1 MKLSRTLILAAF
13 ATMFIMNAQAEPR
26 YHVIPIISGYA
37 QGINDKGDVVG
48 AMADVGTFPGPVIAG
63 HAFLYTNGNAHKK
76 ATFTDLGVYNAPIPR
91 QYQYKG
97 TVAYGI
103 NNSGIIVGQATDLEE
118 WDASTAIVDAFM
130 YKNGKLSIIA
140 EGSLDGGQTS
150 TCTAIN
156 NKGDIVGGLDAGQF
170 LFNHYSI
177 IEQAFLYSNGIVTPL
192 GALEASDSSLF
203 SIIETYSYATGINNS
218 GQIVGVS
225 TVGTSGD
232 PFVYSGFLW
241 MNGKMH
247 AIGSSSFRPNAIN
260 DNGWIAGSD
269 SSGAVLYVYGLTI
282 KIGAGEA
289 VSLNNSGVVVGDV
302 RDVNTGISTGA
313 FLYVIGQRYDL
324 NTLVDG
330 GWKITEVG
338 QINDAGQIAAT
349 GTMPGSTVTYALLL
363 TPNLNFLKF

>member
-1 MKLSRTLILAAF
+1 MNLSIKLALAAF
-13 ATMFIMNAQAEPR
+13 ATIFIMNAQAVPH
-26 YHVIPIISGYA
+26 YHVIPIVSGGSA
-37 QGINDKGDVVG
+37 NGINDKGDVVG
-48 AMADVGTFPGPVIAG
+48 DVTILSDPYHFEYIY
-63 HAFLYTNGNAHKK
+63 HAFLYKGSKY
-76 ATFTDLGVYNAPIPR
+76 TDLGVYPFPAGWQAYSSFANA
-91 QYQYKG
+91 
-97 TVAYGI
+97 I
-103 NNSGIIVGQATDLEE
+103 NNAGTIVGGISNLQLFNVGAVAVM
-118 WDASTAIVDAFM
+118 DAVT
-130 YKNGKLSIIA
+130 YTNGKFNVVAI
-140 EGSLDGGQTS
+140 GSLDGGQTS

-192 GALEASDSSLF
+192 GALGASDSSLF

-225 TVGTSGD
+225 TVGTSGV

-247 AIGSSSFRPNAIN
+247 AIGSPGFYPSAIN
-260 DNGWIAGSD
+260 DNGWIAGND

-282 KIGAGEA
+282 KLGAGEA
-289 VSLNNSGVVVGDV
+289 VSLNNSGVVVGNV
-302 RDVNTGISTGA
+302 KDVNTGISTGA

-338 QINDAGQIAAT
+338 QINDAGQIAAS
-349 GTMPGSTVTYALLL
+349 GTMAGSSVTYALLL
-363 TPNLNFLKF
+363 TPSLNFGLLK